1 MASAKLI
8 EKAKVVE
15 PLGHEIYALTFEKA
29 TSTLAKEVAKEHGI
43 TVADARLMILNAI
56 IYNCV
61 QEEIK
66 GQIDWLLGKE
76 KEEWND

>member
-8 EKAKVVE
+8 EKAKAVE
-15 PLGHEIYALTFEKA
+15 PLGREIYFLTWESA
-29 TSTLAKEVAKEHGI
+29 TSALAKEVAKDHGI

-61 QEEIK
+61 QDEIK

-76 KEEWND
+76 EAWND